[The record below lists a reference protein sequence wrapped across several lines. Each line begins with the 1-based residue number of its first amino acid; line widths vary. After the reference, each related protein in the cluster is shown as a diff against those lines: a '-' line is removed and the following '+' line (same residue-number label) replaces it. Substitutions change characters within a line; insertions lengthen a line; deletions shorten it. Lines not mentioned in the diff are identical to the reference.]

1 MIALLLLVYPY
12 LAWGG
17 TLIIMIG
24 VVIASI
30 SYRGRKQER
39 YSLFNHFISE
49 LGEVGISKNAWAFNI
64 GMIIGGILFLP
75 LMIGLGLRLNTVFGW
90 LGTVFGLVAAISA
103 TLVGV
108 FSMERLTPHRRAA
121 MTFFRSGLLTVLF
134 FTIAIFTQSGEQKLI
149 PLGVNI
155 IGIIALASYSTFL
168 LTVRNK
174 MDKDENPNYILDPQQ
189 QPDRPRVWRSAVLE
203 WSIFFSTLI
212 WFVMAGVYSLL

>member
-49 LGEVGISKNAWAFNI
+49 LGEVGISKHARAFNI
-64 GMIIGGILFLP
+64 GMICGGILFLP
-75 LMIGLGLRLNTVFGW
+75 LMVGLGVRLNSVFGW

>member
-174 MDKDENPNYILDPQQ
+174 MDKDENPELHP
-189 QPDRPRVWRSAVLE
+189 RPP
-203 WSIFFSTLI
+203 TTT
-212 WFVMAGVYSLL
+212 G

>member
-75 LMIGLGLRLNTVFGW
+75 LMVGLGLRLNTVFGW

-149 PLGVNI
+149 PLGLNI

>member
-24 VVIASI
+24 VIIASI
-30 SYRGRKQER
+30 SYKGRKHER

-49 LGEVGISKNAWAFNI
+49 LGEVGISKNAQAFNI

-90 LGTVFGLVAAISA
+90 LGTTFGLVAAISA

-212 WFVMAGVYSLL
+212 WFVMAGLYSLL

>member
-17 TLIIMIG
+17 TLIILVG
-24 VVIASI
+24 VVIAGI
-30 SYRGRKQER
+30 YYRGRKQER
-39 YSLFNHFISE
+39 YSLLNHFISE
-49 LGEVGISKNAWAFNI
+49 LGEVGISKKAAAFNI
-64 GMIIGGILFLP
+64 GMILGGILFLP
-75 LMIGLGLRLNTVFGW
+75 LMVGLGLRLNSIFGW
-90 LGTVFGLVAAISA
+90 LGTAFGLVAAISA

-108 FSMERLTPHRRAA
+108 YSMERLTPHRRAA

-134 FTIAIFTQSGEQKLI
+134 FTIAIFTQSGEQKLF
-149 PLGVNI
+149 PMGLNI

-189 QPDRPRVWRSAVLE
+189 QPNRPRVWRSAVLE
-203 WSIFFSTLI
+203 WSIFFFTLL
-212 WFVMAGVYSLL
+212 WFVMAGVYSLI

>member
-1 MIALLLLVYPY
+1 MIALLMLVYPY

-17 TLIIMIG
+17 TLLIITG

-30 SYRGRKQER
+30 SYRGRKHER

-49 LGEVGISKNAWAFNI
+49 LGEVGISKNARVFNT
-64 GMIIGGILFLP
+64 GMIMGGILFLP
-75 LMIGLGLRLNTVFGW
+75 LMVGLGLRLNSIFGW
-90 LGTVFGLVAAISA
+90 LGTTFGLAAAISA

-134 FTIAIFTQSGEQKLI
+134 FTIAVFTQSGEQKII
-149 PLGVNI
+149 PPSLNI
-155 IGIIALASYSTFL
+155 IGIIALACYSTFL

-174 MDKDENPNYILDPQQ
+174 MDKNEKPNYILDPQQ
-189 QPDRPRVWRSAVLE
+189 QPDRPLVWRSAVLE
-203 WSIFFSTLI
+203 WSIFFSTLV

>member
-1 MIALLLLVYPY
+1 MIAWLLLVYPY

-17 TLIIMIG
+17 TLIILLG
-24 VVIASI
+24 VVIAAVHFQ
-30 SYRGRKQER
+30 GRKQER

-49 LGEVGISKNAWAFNI
+49 LGEVGVSKNAWSFNY
-64 GMIIGGILFLP
+64 GMISGGILFLP
-75 LMIGLGLRLNTVFGW
+75 LMVGLGVRLNSVFGW
-90 LGTVFGLVAAISA
+90 LGTAFGLVAAISA

-134 FTIAIFTQSGEQKLI
+134 FTIAIFTQSGEQRSI
-149 PLGVNI
+149 PLGLNI
-155 IGIIALASYSTFL
+155 IGIFALGCYSSFL

-174 MDKDENPNYILDPQQ
+174 MDKDENPNYILDPQA
-189 QPDRPRVWRSAVLE
+189 QPDRPKFWRSAILE
-203 WSIFFSTLI
+203 WSIFFCTLI

>member
-1 MIALLLLVYPY
+1 
-12 LAWGG
+12 
-17 TLIIMIG
+17 MIG
-24 VVIASI
+24 VIIASI
-30 SYRGRKQER
+30 SYKGRKHER

-49 LGEVGISKNAWAFNI
+49 LGEVGISKNAQAFNI

-90 LGTVFGLVAAISA
+90 LGTTFGLVAAISA

-174 MDKDENPNYILDPQQ
+174 
-189 QPDRPRVWRSAVLE
+189 
-203 WSIFFSTLI
+203 
-212 WFVMAGVYSLL
+212 

>member
-1 MIALLLLVYPY
+1 MIALILLVYPY
-12 LAWGG
+12 LAWAG
-17 TLIIMIG
+17 TLIILIG
-24 VVIASI
+24 VALSAIQ
-30 SYRGRKQER
+30 YRGRKQER

-49 LGEVGISKNAWAFNI
+49 LGEVGVSKNARVFNT
-64 GMIIGGILFLP
+64 GMIIGGILYLP
-75 LMIGLGLRLNTVFGW
+75 LMVCLGLRLNSIAGW
-90 LGTVFGLVAAISA
+90 LGTTFGLVAAISA

-134 FTIAIFTQSGEQKLI
+134 FTIAIFTQSGEQRLI
-149 PLGVNI
+149 PLGLNI

-174 MDKDENPNYILDPQQ
+174 MDKHENPNYILDPQQ

-203 WSIFFSTLI
+203 WGIFFSTLI

>member
-1 MIALLLLVYPY
+1 MIALILLVYPY

-17 TLIIMIG
+17 TLIIVIG
-24 VVIASI
+24 VVIASL
-30 SYRGRKQER
+30 SFQGRKHER

-49 LGEVGISKNAWAFNI
+49 LGEVGISRNARAFNV

-75 LMIGLGLRLNTVFGW
+75 LMVGLGARLNSVFGW

-134 FTIAIFTQSGEQKLI
+134 FTISIFTQSGEQKLI

>member
-17 TLIIMIG
+17 TVIIVIG
-24 VVIASI
+24 VAIASL
-30 SYRGRKQER
+30 SFQGRKGER

-49 LGEVGISKNAWAFNI
+49 LGEVGISKNAWAFNA
-64 GMIIGGILFLP
+64 GMISGGILFLP
-75 LMIGLGLRLNTVFGW
+75 LMVGLGVRLNSVFGW